1 MKKITYSI
9 LCFGI
14 LTLSSCNHMLDV
26 EPHTFSSDV
35 NYYQNEGQILR
46 AVNGAYGSLQELYT
60 ADYFWAM
67 TEMVSDNTNY
77 QFDESDRG
85 AQQREEIDEFLIT
98 TTNNYVN
105 NAWSL
110 LYRNIMQANI
120 IIDRIDA
127 VDFTDESL
135 KARYKGEA
143 QFLRALQYF
152 HLVRLFG
159 PVPLIVNEVENPAS
173 AFSDGRASV
182 EEVYDQIIADANAA
196 IGSLPESYTGNNIGR
211 ATKGAALTLLG
222 EVHMTLRNFDQAV
235 AALQQVVGM
244 GYSLMPNYAHNFD
257 PAFKNNAESVF
268 AVQFDAALQSEA
280 SNFIFMF
287 GPRNAKDQLVG
298 FPGNLGGSNIPTP
311 SIYHAYEDGDVRRD
325 ASIAM
330 FSHASNANFEES
342 KAFGGDIPY
351 IKKYYHPPFLE
362 DGRAN
367 ENWPVYRYSH
377 VLLMLA
383 EAINEVGSGDPY
395 PHLNAVRERAGL
407 QAIAGLNQAEL
418 REAISNEQ
426 RVELAFE
433 NHRWFQLLRTG
444 KAIEV
449 MTEHGA
455 EEKARLNRLSNA
467 AYNIQPHK
475 LLFPIPA
482 REIRLNGFDQNPG
495 W

>member
-1 MKKITYSI
+1 MKSIKYSI
-9 LCFGI
+9 LFLVL
-14 LTLSSCNHMLDV
+14 LTASSCHNILDV
-26 EPHTFSSDV
+26 EPYTFSSDV

-67 TEMVSDNTNY
+67 TEMVADNTNY

-105 NAWSL
+105 NAWNM

-120 IIDRIDA
+120 IIDRIDP
-127 VDFTDESL
+127 VEFSDEAL

-159 PVPLIVNEVENPAS
+159 QVPLLVNEVESPES
-173 AFSDGRASV
+173 AFSGGRASV
-182 EEVYDQIIADANAA
+182 DEVYAQIEADANAA
-196 IGSLPESYTGNNIGR
+196 IASLPESYTGNNIGR

-222 EVHMTLRNFDQAV
+222 EVYLTRKNYSQAV
-235 AALQQVVGM
+235 STFQQVLGL
-244 GYSLMPNYAHNFD
+244 GYSLVGNYANNFD
-257 PAFKNNAESVF
+257 PAFKNNSESVF
-268 AVQFDAALQSEA
+268 AVQFDAALQTEA

-287 GPRNAKDQLVG
+287 GPRNAKNQLIG

-311 SIYHAYEDGDVRRD
+311 SIYRAYEEGDVRRD
-325 ASIAM
+325 ASIAR
-330 FSHASNANFEES
+330 FTDPSNSRFEES
-342 KAFGGDIPY
+342 QAFDGDIPF
-351 IKKYYHPPFLE
+351 INKYYHPPFLE

-383 EAINEVGSGDPY
+383 EAMNEAGTGDPY

-407 QAIAGLNQAEL
+407 ASLSGLGQDAL
-418 REAISNEQ
+418 REAISREQ

-444 KAIEV
+444 QAVEV
-449 MTEHGA
+449 MTEHGI
-455 EEKARLNRLSNA
+455 EEKARLNRLSDA
-467 AYNIQPHK
+467 SYNIQPYK

-482 REIRLNGFDQNPG
+482 REIRLNGFEQNPG